1 MDGAMAHRP
10 GVAKAVAQGL
20 APPPSPSRQSSSGKL
35 LQLFL
40 GCAHPQKEAAAVHTQ
55 PASPAAS
62 PMASTTFSHPS
73 MYHGDT
79 AVDPTPSSIVTVPSH
94 SPFHPPSTTSGSN
107 TPSAYSSSPDAT
119 HRLWHWAATGL
130 RTGLDQDECPTSLS
144 VGANTCMPAEDMS
157 SLFCSLSEVPA
168 AAASKARGQPSNL
181 GGRRLAH
188 SRSTFCVV
196 ESSQEWQAKYA
207 EGRPQTF
214 PRSAQHMLMQADR
227 PQPRSSVPSQPAG
240 AGVPRHAGQA
250 HMMPN
255 IQHLRTVAGL
265 LHQRHMGASASTSSS
280 AFLKLLS
287 SGGAGDAGSDSSP
300 TAASAMAA
308 EESRPSTSRTMQAVL
323 NSQGAGTAPRGGHRR
338 LGASPSW
345 SLYTTSTDYAALKAT
360 RINATS
366 DAGGCMGSPNKSVS
380 GRGCSVLGTLQ
391 PLVSVMECG
400 LEGPDA
406 AGASERASACERSS
420 VTKALIQGLAG
431 KLGLSPTSP
440 AAAEA
445 AGSNGVP
452 EGLSGH
458 GSMRGHAFQVA
469 HVSTRGGE
477 EAAPK
482 PLPAAASGQV
492 LRLPGLAVG
501 GGSDRRVARARAT
514 FSVLES
520 SQEWRAKQASLA
532 VASRAPG
539 TPLAYPRTS
548 RHSRMACQPVV
559 RSEEEEGWDLALALV
574 PALARDP

>member
-10 GVAKAVAQGL
+10 
-20 APPPSPSRQSSSGKL
+20 SSSGKL

-119 HRLWHWAATGL
+119 HRLWHRAATGL

-207 EGRPQTF
+207 E
-214 PRSAQHMLMQADR
+214 
-227 PQPRSSVPSQPAG
+227 VPSQPAG

-323 NSQGAGTAPRGGHRR
+323 NSQGA
-338 LGASPSW
+338 
-345 SLYTTSTDYAALKAT
+345 
-360 RINATS
+360 
-366 DAGGCMGSPNKSVS
+366 
-380 GRGCSVLGTLQ
+380 
-391 PLVSVMECG
+391 
-400 LEGPDA
+400 
-406 AGASERASACERSS
+406 
-420 VTKALIQGLAG
+420 
-431 KLGLSPTSP
+431 
-440 AAAEA
+440 
-445 AGSNGVP
+445 
-452 EGLSGH
+452 
-458 GSMRGHAFQVA
+458 
-469 HVSTRGGE
+469 
-477 EAAPK
+477 
-482 PLPAAASGQV
+482 
-492 LRLPGLAVG
+492 
-501 GGSDRRVARARAT
+501 
-514 FSVLES
+514 
-520 SQEWRAKQASLA
+520 
-532 VASRAPG
+532 
-539 TPLAYPRTS
+539 
-548 RHSRMACQPVV
+548 
-559 RSEEEEGWDLALALV
+559 
-574 PALARDP
+574 